1 MIYLK
6 CTISYN
12 CLFLFLTSLPDMFMH
27 NNHGMQIVCNLFN
40 YAHVVITMLFLIA
53 ATELNVSN
61 EGLAKIWSHHHH
73 HIRFWYLRCCGCPGL
88 RGRQH
93 LATPH
98 TRSP

>member
-12 CLFLFLTSLPDMFMH
+12 CLFLFLTSLPDMFTH

-40 YAHVVITMLFLIA
+40 YAHVVITMLILIA

-61 EGLAKIWSHHHH
+61 EGLAKIW
-73 HIRFWYLRCCGCPGL
+73 RFLTKVSCL
-88 RGRQH
+88 RGNLH
-93 LATPH
+93 CTTVIH
-98 TRSP
+98 